1 MHLPISHEVYRYSF
15 RGYQAAIY
23 LVWPTGHQEPP
34 QRMILEI
41 THPSRAAHTVHV
53 ESRYRSVELA
63 LLTGRCLFKHYVRVE
78 ELALANNNTD
88 PKCAKSLPAVCG
100 LAPPLPGSCAT

>member
-63 LLTGRCLFKHYVRVE
+63 LLTGRCLFKHYVPWPTTTPTPS
-78 ELALANNNTD
+78 ALSH
-88 PKCAKSLPAVCG
+88 C
-100 LAPPLPGSCAT
+100 PPSAA